1 MASNTERHTK
11 ENNRR
16 NAGFKKSAYEQLI
29 QTLEDV
35 KAEKISVRTAMHKLQ
50 FRDRPE
56 RPYAKVTKMG
66 AVALYGI
73 TKEPIVL
80 YEAHWNRLIKTVE
93 SGYLTRYMEY
103 NAHRISHEKSSR
115 RHGEAEAEAT
125 GVASVLASVPTEEVA
140 ADPTA

>member
-1 MASNTERHTK
+1 MSENNTR

-16 NAGFKKSAYEQLI
+16 NAGHKKSAYEQLV

-35 KAEKISVRTAMHKLQ
+35 KTEKISVRAAMHKLQ

-66 AVALYGI
+66 AVALFGI

-80 YEAHWNRLIKTVE
+80 YEAHWKRLIKTVE
-93 SGYLTRYMEY
+93 SGYLTKYMEY
-103 NAHRISHEKSSR
+103 NAHRISHGKSSN
-115 RHGEAEAEAT
+115 HDEKEEAT
-125 GVASVLASVPTEEVA
+125 GVASVLASVFTEEVT
-140 ADPTA
+140 ADPNA